1 MKDIRTKAIVLR
13 RTNYGETDR
22 ILNVLTPSG
31 KMSILAKGV
40 RKERSKL
47 AGGIEMFS
55 LSEITVHE
63 GRGELAILT
72 SARTKEF
79 YQGVLA
85 NFDRMETASEII
97 KRVARASEQVD
108 STEYF
113 SVVVQAL
120 RAINR
125 GSNLSLV
132 TTWFYFN
139 LVRIGGEQVNLYTDT
154 EGNGLDAALNYTWDI
169 TEKALRVSTSGKIS
183 ANEIKMMRLMLSSEL
198 SLALRVNGAEEMVD
212 ELLYIAKSFMI

>member
-31 KMSILAKGV
+31 KISVLAKGV
-40 RKERSKL
+40 RKERSKI

-85 NFDRMETASEII
+85 NFDRMEAASEII
-97 KRVARASEQVD
+97 KRVARAAEQVD

-113 SVVVQAL
+113 SLVIQAL
-120 RAINR
+120 RAINK
-125 GSNLSLV
+125 GSDLGLIMA
-132 TTWFYFN
+132 WYYFN
-139 LVRIGGEQVNLYTDT
+139 LVRISGEQINLYTDT
-154 EGNGLDAALNYTWDI
+154 EGDELDADLNYTWDI
-169 TEKALRVSTSGKIS
+169 TEKALRASESGKIS
-183 ANEIKMMRLMLSSEL
+183 VNEIKMMRLMISLEL
-198 SLALRVNGAEEMVD
+198 PLVLRVNGAEEMVD
-212 ELLYIAKSFMI
+212 ELLYIAKSFMV

>member
-31 KMSILAKGV
+31 KISVLAKGV

-85 NFDRMETASEII
+85 NFDRMEAASEII
-97 KRVARASEQVD
+97 KRVARAAEQVD

-113 SVVVQAL
+113 SLVIQAL
-120 RAINR
+120 RAINK
-125 GSNLSLV
+125 GSDLGLIMA
-132 TTWFYFN
+132 WYYFN
-139 LVRIGGEQVNLYTDT
+139 LVRISGEQINLYTDT
-154 EGNGLDAALNYTWDI
+154 EGDELDADLNYTWDI
-169 TEKALRVSTSGKIS
+169 TEKALRASESGKIS
-183 ANEIKMMRLMLSSEL
+183 VNEIKMMRLMISLEL
-198 SLALRVNGAEEMVD
+198 PLVLRVNGAEEMVD
-212 ELLYIAKSFMI
+212 ELLYIAKSFMV

>member
-31 KMSILAKGV
+31 KISVLAKGV
-40 RKERSKL
+40 RKERSKI

-85 NFDRMETASEII
+85 NFDRMEAASEII
-97 KRVARASEQVD
+97 KRVARAAEQVD

-113 SVVVQAL
+113 SLVIQAL
-120 RAINR
+120 RAINK
-125 GSNLSLV
+125 GSDLGLIMA
-132 TTWFYFN
+132 WYYFN
-139 LVRIGGEQVNLYTDT
+139 LVRISGEQINLYTDT
-154 EGNGLDAALNYTWDI
+154 EGDELDADLNYTWDV
-169 TEKALRVSTSGKIS
+169 TEKALRASESGKIS
-183 ANEIKMMRLMLSSEL
+183 VNEIKMMRLMISLEL
-198 SLALRVNGAEEMVD
+198 PLVLRVNGAEEMVD
-212 ELLYIAKSFMI
+212 ELLYIAKSFMV

>member
-31 KMSILAKGV
+31 KISVLAKGV

-63 GRGELAILT
+63 GKSELAILT

-85 NFDRMETASEII
+85 NFDRMEAASEII
-97 KRVARASEQVD
+97 KRVARAAEQVD

-113 SVVVQAL
+113 SLVIQAL
-120 RAINR
+120 RAINK
-125 GSNLSLV
+125 GSDLGLIMA
-132 TTWFYFN
+132 WYYFN
-139 LVRIGGEQVNLYTDT
+139 LVRISGEQINLYTDT
-154 EGNGLDAALNYTWDI
+154 EGDELDADLNYTWDV
-169 TEKALRVSTSGKIS
+169 TEKALRASESGKIS
-183 ANEIKMMRLMLSSEL
+183 VNEIKMMRLMISLEL
-198 SLALRVNGAEEMVD
+198 PLVLRVNGAEEMVD
-212 ELLYIAKSFMI
+212 ELLYIAKSFMV